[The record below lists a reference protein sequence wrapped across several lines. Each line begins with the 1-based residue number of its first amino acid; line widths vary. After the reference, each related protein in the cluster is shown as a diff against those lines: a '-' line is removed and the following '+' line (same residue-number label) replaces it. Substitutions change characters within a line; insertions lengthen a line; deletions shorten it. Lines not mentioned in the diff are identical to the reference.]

1 MRFRIRQNENVI
13 YVSELYHYGVL
24 GMHWGIRK
32 DDDFIG
38 PMPLRK
44 INDLDDEGFYEG
56 WGQPIV
62 YGDKQYAA
70 SVGASS
76 IKSDVDKD
84 WDSSLSD
91 EYFAKLCDSVNSYTT
106 VQGCKDIN
114 SALRFG
120 LDSVDESRRSKTES
134 DIDHLT
140 DFLNHMSTSEDRIVQ
155 RMIPSFSL
163 SSLLGVDKVDTRDFD
178 SMAGLIGSRLKDEG
192 FLSTTTFGGA
202 SNVSNY
208 GDIRLVIGVPKGSQ
222 ALYAEPFIDYKGD
235 RGTYEM
241 ILNRG
246 STFQIAGM
254 NGTEENGI
262 DTIFLNL
269 IGQDG
274 RND

>member
-1 MRFRIRQNENVI
+1 MWIVKNKNRII
-13 YVSELYHYGVL
+13 YNSELHHYGVL
-24 GMHWGIRK
+24 GMHWDIRK

-44 INDLDDEGFYEG
+44 VNDLDDEEFYEG
-56 WGQPIV
+56 WGLPLV
-62 YGDKQYAA
+62 YDDKQYAA
-70 SVGASS
+70 SVGAHS
-76 IKSDVDKD
+76 IQSDVDKD
-84 WDSSLSD
+84 WDHTLSK

-155 RMIPSFSL
+155 RMIPSSSL

-178 SMAGLIGSRLKDEG
+178 SMAGLIGSRLKDEA

-202 SNVSNY
+202 RNVSNY
-208 GDIRLVIGVPKGSQ
+208 GDVRLVIGVPKGSQ
-222 ALYAEPFIDYKGD
+222 ALFAEPFIDYEGD

-254 NGTEENGI
+254 NGTEQSGV
-262 DTIFLNL
+262 TTLFLNL